1 MFEETRRLEST
12 TGASL
17 AYHHQPASGG
27 ARGILLICHGLAEH
41 SRRYGE
47 FAVLMAGRGWQVYAH
62 DHRGHGE
69 TTATDAPRGRFAARD
84 GATKVMEDVHAMRA
98 KAVTAHPG
106 LPTLLFGHSM
116 GGLIALNAAAD
127 RPASYQ
133 ALAVW
138 NSNFHPGPSGRLPQ
152 FVLWAEK
159 ALKGADVPSTM
170 LPKATFRAW
179 GRAMPEKRTDFD
191 WLSSDPAEVDAY
203 IADPLCGFD
212 ASVSLWIDL
221 FEMTFR
227 GPALIDRLPKTMPIH
242 LAGGADDPATNGGRE
257 ILWLAK
263 HLRRAGLSRVTE
275 TVWPHTRHETLKEKL
290 RAQAMEE
297 FAAWAATAFPRQTE

>member
-1 MFEETRRLEST
+1 MFEETRRLESP

-17 AYHHQPASGG
+17 AYRHAAASGG
-27 ARGILLICHGLAEH
+27 ACGILLICHGLAEH

-47 FAVLMAGRGWQVYAH
+47 FAALMAGRGWHVYAH

-69 TTATDAPRGRFAARD
+69 TTAPDAPLGRFAGRD
-84 GATKVMEDVHAMRA
+84 GVRKVIADVHAMRA
-98 KAVTAHPG
+98 QAVATHAG
-106 LPTLLFGHSM
+106 LPVLLFGHSM

-127 RPASYQ
+127 CPADYQ

-138 NSNFHPGPSGRLPQ
+138 NSNFHPGPSGRFAQ
-152 FVLWAEK
+152 FVLRAEK
-159 ALKGADVPSTM
+159 ALKGADVPSTI

-179 GRAMPEKRTDFD
+179 GCAMPEKRTDFD

-227 GPALIDRLPKTMPIH
+227 GPALIDRLPKTLPIH
-242 LAGGADDPATNGGRE
+242 LTGGEDDPATNGGRS
-257 ILWLAK
+257 IRWLADVLK
-263 HLRRAGLSRVTE
+263 RQGFQHVVTRI
-275 TVWPHTRHETLKEKL
+275 WPATRHETLNE
-290 RAQAMEE
+290 RVRRQAMDD
-297 FAAWAATAFPRQTE
+297 FAHWASTAITPQTE

>member
-1 MFEETRRLEST
+1 MFEETRRLESA

-17 AYHHQPASGG
+17 AYHRQTASGS

-41 SRRYGE
+41 SRRYGG
-47 FAVLMAGRGWQVYAH
+47 FAAMMAGRGWHVYAH
-62 DHRGHGE
+62 DHRGHGG
-69 TTATDAPRGRFAARD
+69 TTAPDAPLGRFAGRE
-84 GATKVMEDVHAMRA
+84 GVRKVMEDVHAIRA
-98 KAVTAHPG
+98 QAVAAHQG
-106 LPTLLFGHSM
+106 LPVLLFGHSM

-127 RPASYQ
+127 RPADYQ

-138 NSNFHPGPSGRLPQ
+138 NSNFHPGLSGRFAQL
-152 FVLWAEK
+152 VLRAEK
-159 ALKGADVPSTM
+159 ALKGADVPSTI

-227 GPALIDRLPKTMPIH
+227 GPALIGRLPKTMPIH
-242 LAGGADDPATNGGRE
+242 LAGGADDPATKGGRE
-257 ILWLAK
+257 IRWLAE

-275 TVWPHTRHETLKEKL
+275 TVWPHIRHETLKEKV
-290 RAQAMEE
+290 RGQAMEG
-297 FAAWAATAFPRQTE
+297 FAAWAETAFPLQTE